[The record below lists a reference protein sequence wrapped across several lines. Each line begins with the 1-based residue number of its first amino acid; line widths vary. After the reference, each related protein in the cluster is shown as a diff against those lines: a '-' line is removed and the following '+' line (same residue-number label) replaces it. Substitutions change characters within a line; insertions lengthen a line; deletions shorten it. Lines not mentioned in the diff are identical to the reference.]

1 MQAQIAELTD
11 RLNRNSSNSSQ
22 PPSSDPLWKS
32 ILGKKPTGRK
42 PGGQPGHT
50 GHFRELAP
58 LERVKEVKTYI
69 PAVCESCNAPL
80 PKEAQ
85 PNDPEPTR
93 FQVSELPPVLVE
105 ITEHQ
110 GHARTC
116 LCCKTVTRAEIP
128 ADILAHTTGPR
139 LTATLSYLS
148 GHCHIGKRNIQE
160 VSATIFGTPVSLG
173 LVANLEQEM
182 SAALEVPHAEAL
194 EAVRAAPVKN
204 VDETGW
210 AKGGKLQWLWL
221 AATASVVGIKIH
233 AKRGKEGLHALL
245 GDMISGI
252 ITSDRWSAY
261 AKLPLNMR
269 QLCWA
274 HLKRDFQRLFEMG
287 DGTKEIGEAGLGTV
301 KELFTLW
308 RDFKERRIDRP
319 ELQWRLKP
327 VQERL
332 EMALL
337 RGRDGSDKMTQR
349 FCRRLLKVYD
359 GLWTFASV
367 EGVEPTNNHAERM
380 VRPAVLWRKQSFGNH
395 SEEGCRFTERIL
407 TAVQT
412 LRLQKRAVV
421 DYLYRALA
429 ASRAKAPAPALLT
442 G

>member
-1 MQAQIAELTD
+1 
-11 RLNRNSSNSSQ
+11 
-22 PPSSDPLWKS
+22 
-32 ILGKKPTGRK
+32 
-42 PGGQPGHT
+42 
-50 GHFRELAP
+50 
-58 LERVKEVKTYI
+58 
-69 PAVCESCNAPL
+69 
-80 PKEAQ
+80 
-85 PNDPEPTR
+85 
-93 FQVSELPPVLVE
+93 
-105 ITEHQ
+105 
-110 GHARTC
+110 
-116 LCCKTVTRAEIP
+116 
-128 ADILAHTTGPR
+128 
-139 LTATLSYLS
+139 
-148 GHCHIGKRNIQE
+148 
-160 VSATIFGTPVSLG
+160 
-173 LVANLEQEM
+173 
-182 SAALEVPHAEAL
+182 
-194 EAVRAAPVKN
+194 
-204 VDETGW
+204 
-210 AKGGKLQWLWL
+210 
-221 AATASVVGIKIH
+221 
-233 AKRGKEGLHALL
+233 
-245 GDMISGI
+245 MISGI

-308 RDFKERRIDRP
+308 SDFKERRIDRT
-319 ELQWRLKP
+319 ELQLRLKP

-332 EMALL
+332 KMALL